1 MAWNGVRVD
10 AEKAARVR
18 DACRSHEVALGP
30 QLAACGIATPRS
42 HPQLERAFGRLGLLH
57 LFERD
62 GAFSFDK
69 QRLAAFADRH
79 PAIALVRAARRVA
92 DLQAD
97 RLLTGEFGGA
107 DGRVHPEHRQLGTHT
122 GRQSCRWPN
131 ILGLGK
137 VFRPLIVPGPGRGL
151 GEADWSQ
158 IEVGLAAAVYHDAA
172 LVRMFNTGDAYA
184 AMAQDFF
191 RDRLSVAERRL
202 PGIEFKARFPELR
215 DKMKSCTLGIIYG
228 VTPRGL
234 ARQLDTSVA
243 AAAALQARFMAPFP
257 TLERAL
263 REAAAFGAIRGYAAT
278 VSGLRRHRARAG
290 RPSNWERNWL
300 TNHPVQGS
308 AAVVFK
314 AAGNRLDRLYRQ
326 HDAWLVVPLHDAFV
340 FEAPLEAL
348 EDVARLTESVMCAA
362 VREYFPELDPHVE
375 VNLDQPDCWNK
386 KGHADAIERWLA
398 DPTYSL

>member
-1 MAWNGVRVD
+1 MAQLYLPQVLAAARAGVLHHLETVEMRWTATNARMAWNGVRVD

-18 DACRSHEVALGP
+18 DACRTHEVALGP
-30 QLAACGIATPRS
+30 QLAAFGIATPRS
-42 HPQLERAFGRLGLLH
+42 HPQLVRAFGRLGLLH

-191 RDRLSVAERRL
+191 RDRLSAAERRL

-215 DKMKSCTLGIIYG
+215 DKMKS
-228 VTPRGL
+228 P
-234 ARQLDTSVA
+234 
-243 AAAALQARFMAPFP
+243 AP
-257 TLERAL
+257 
-263 REAAAFGAIRGYAAT
+263 
-278 VSGLRRHRARAG
+278 
-290 RPSNWERNWL
+290 W
-300 TNHPVQGS
+300 GS
-308 AAVVFK
+308 ST
-314 AAGNRLDRLYRQ
+314 G
-326 HDAWLVVPLHDAFV
+326 
-340 FEAPLEAL
+340 
-348 EDVARLTESVMCAA
+348 
-362 VREYFPELDPHVE
+362 
-375 VNLDQPDCWNK
+375 
-386 KGHADAIERWLA
+386 
-398 DPTYSL
+398 